1 MSVTIKDI
9 NFENKDAVLK
19 DIKEQ
24 ALEKSINYES
34 IDVGNAFLYPTD
46 KNSNLK
52 VTCENMDKNLRELL
66 SDNCYNMTV
75 TQELNKDRLHYS
87 EPFIMA
93 SEDAIQGL
101 KIIDRV
107 AKLDPDPAKTLKI
120 GFSFNNSISLPQ
132 EIDYK
137 SIAESGS
144 VMKAYS
150 KQVEQK
156 IDKHFNDAIRSNNEL
171 NTDNSDLTASHLV
184 ALYSKA
190 FKVDLV
196 DKKINSYLKEKYLEG
211 GYERSTDRAFKNL
224 DKDLNNQLAVLR
236 KSQKQYGN
244 KSPEVLK
251 QTENELLGQLKGIG
265 GVKEKISGLD
275 R

>member
-9 NFENKDAVLK
+9 NLENKDAVLK

-101 KIIDRV
+101 KIIDRA

-120 GFSFNNSISLPQ
+120 GLSFNNSISLPQ

-190 FKVDLV
+190 FKVEVV

-244 KSPEVLK
+244 KIPEVLK